1 MASPPTDKVLNM
13 KKKGY
18 TTSQVID
25 SLRRENYDD
34 QEINDALNQAEIK
47 TGVEIPEPPS
57 PSEPQFQ
64 EPNFTPQEPI
74 YQQPDFPSPQPYNY
88 PEPVGRAS
96 IEQVEEIVESV
107 VREKWD
113 DLIRNIG
120 DIVVFKDKVK
130 TELISIK
137 QELLRTQERFENLQK
152 AVIGK
157 VAEYNKGLSTVST
170 DITALEKVFEKI
182 LVPLTT
188 NIRELKKV
196 TTELKGKTRKSKK
209 GN

>member
-1 MASPPTDKVLNM
+1 MTFKIPKHVAIILDGNRRYAQKLGLPAW
-13 KKKGY
+13 KGHEY
-18 TTSQVID
+18 G
-25 SLRRENYDD
+25 LRKLEELFKWCLELGVKELTIYCFSTENFKRTK
-34 QEINDALNQAEIK
+34 QEVDYIFNLFWQEFSKIK
-47 TGVEIPEPPS
+47 QGK
-57 PSEPQFQ
+57 
-64 EPNFTPQEPI
+64 
-74 YQQPDFPSPQPYNY
+74 
-88 PEPVGRAS
+88 G
-96 IEQVEEIVESV
+96 
-107 VREKWD
+107 
-113 DLIRNIG
+113 
-120 DIVVFKDKVK
+120 VFKDKVK